1 MKTILFAVAVGLV
14 ASPVLAGPMC
24 YNSTPQ
30 EDAQVADI
38 AQRQGTTPQAVIDKN
53 MQNEISSGANA
64 IVVQS
69 VGTALANQWP
79 SMTNAKKTNICTQ
92 LGVSPCPP

>member
-1 MKTILFAVAVGLV
+1 MKTILMGLVLV
-14 ASPVLAGPMC
+14 ASPVYAGQMC
-24 YNSTPQ
+24 YTSTAT

-38 AQRQGTTPQAVIDKN
+38 AARQGTTPQAVIDKN
-53 MQNEISSGANA
+53 MQAEISNGANA
-64 IVVQS
+64 VVSQS

-79 SMTNAKKTNICTQ
+79 SMTPAKKNNICTQ